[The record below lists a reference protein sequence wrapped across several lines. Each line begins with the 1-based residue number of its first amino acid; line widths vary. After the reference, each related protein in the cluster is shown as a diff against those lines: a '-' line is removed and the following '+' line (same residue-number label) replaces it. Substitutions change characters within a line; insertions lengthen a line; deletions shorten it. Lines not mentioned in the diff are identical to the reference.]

1 MLFARRQSI
10 APDTLVRHM
19 DGRLGRVLAVLD
31 GALPQASVRWFAP
44 SGPYEETLPLGYIT
58 ATMST
63 DTDELN

>member
-19 DGRLGRVLAVLD
+19 DGRLGRVLAVFE
-31 GALPQASVRWFAP
+31 GALPQASVRWLVP
-44 SGPYEETLPLGYIT
+44 TGQYEETLPLGYIT